1 MSVHLREQADP
12 IRWPETH
19 YLFVEA
25 TGPFAQTAPRAW
37 QEVHQRQA
45 ATAARARVTG
55 AMSLYRIAEQID
67 RAGFILGAEP
77 GEVPEGWRYELFPG
91 GRYLRFTL
99 PGPYAQLPEASQR
112 VQQIV
117 REQNSG
123 VREGFYIEQY
133 RNDPRTT
140 PEAELITEIL
150 VPVS

>member
-12 IRWPETH
+12 IHWPETH

-37 QEVHQRQA
+37 QEAHQRQA
-45 ATAARARVTG
+45 TIAAQAQVKG
-55 AMSLYRIAEQID
+55 AMSLYRIAEQIY

-77 GEVPEGWRYELFPG
+77 GEVPEGCRYELFPG

-99 PGPYAQLPEASQR
+99 TGPYAQLPEASQR
-112 VQQIV
+112 VQQILRERPIDV
-117 REQNSG
+117 RD
-123 VREGFYIEQY
+123 GFYIEHY